1 MISKE
6 GMKKILLVED
16 DPLIIDIYTTKLK
29 ESGFQT
35 ETASDG
41 ETALKKLKEE
51 NFDLLILDMVLPR
64 LTGFELLKK
73 IREDKGFKEL
83 KVLILSN
90 LGQEADINLAKKLG
104 VSKYLIKANF
114 IPSEVV
120 EEIKKIL
127 KNNS

>member
-1 MISKE
+1 VISKE

>member
-6 GMKKILLVED
+6 RMKKILLVED

-41 ETALKKLKEE
+41 EMALKKLKEE

-127 KNNS
+127 K

>member
-1 MISKE
+1 VISKE
-6 GMKKILLVED
+6 RMKKILLVED

-41 ETALKKLKEE
+41 EMALKKLKEE

-127 KNNS
+127 K